1 VEARGAPSPV
11 RRGEASVL
19 RVSYGNLFVL
29 LILVLQIGAVGAYLW
44 QREWLTALYWTGAV
58 VINLA
63 VLLQASR

>member
-1 VEARGAPSPV
+1 
-11 RRGEASVL
+11 
-19 RVSYGNLFVL
+19 VSYGNLFVL
-29 LILVLQIGAVGAYLW
+29 LILLLQIGAVVCYLF